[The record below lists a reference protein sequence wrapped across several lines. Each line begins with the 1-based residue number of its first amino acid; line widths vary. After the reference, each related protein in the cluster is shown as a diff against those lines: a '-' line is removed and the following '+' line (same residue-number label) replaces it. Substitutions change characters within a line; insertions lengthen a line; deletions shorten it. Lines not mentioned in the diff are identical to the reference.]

1 MPLRTYVDILETYP
15 NSCHKIDMI
24 IDRRSDSLYK
34 YRKRELV
41 TQRHILRRFQRDVGD
56 GGLAAVVAIRIMQSA
71 PPLVCKGGRQST
83 NGITEVDVQLLNIT
97 VCVIRQALTTPCRQ
111 G

>member
-56 GGLAAVVAIRIMQSA
+56 GCLVVVVALPWSETYGWCQCHISRTDY
-71 PPLVCKGGRQST
+71 V
-83 NGITEVDVQLLNIT
+83 V
-97 VCVIRQALTTPCRQ
+97 
-111 G
+111 

>member
-34 YRKRELV
+34 YRKRELSLSATSFDAFSEMSV
-41 TQRHILRRFQRDVGD
+41 
-56 GGLAAVVAIRIMQSA
+56 LA
-71 PPLVCKGGRQST
+71 
-83 NGITEVDVQLLNIT
+83 
-97 VCVIRQALTTPCRQ
+97 
-111 G
+111 